1 MYIYWAI
8 PTQLKCLY
16 FSLQSGAFKMIIT
29 MVRMCKCIFKCSNAF
44 SLMKII
50 FSNITKHRS
59 QGFNCYVN
67 INSGDGLVLNSLR
80 PSDAY
85 MHG

>member
-1 MYIYWAI
+1 MYICWAI

-29 MVRMCKCIFKCSNAF
+29 MVRMCKCIFKCSNTF

-50 FSNITKHRS
+50 FQILLNIVPK
-59 QGFNCYVN
+59 
-67 INSGDGLVLNSLR
+67 GLIVMSILIQEM
-80 PSDAY
+80 D
-85 MHG
+85 